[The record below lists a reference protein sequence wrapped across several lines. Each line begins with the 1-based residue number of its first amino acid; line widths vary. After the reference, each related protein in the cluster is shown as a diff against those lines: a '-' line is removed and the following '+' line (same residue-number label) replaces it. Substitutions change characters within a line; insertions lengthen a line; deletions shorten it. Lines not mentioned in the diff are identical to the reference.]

1 MIKSYEIKNYEDI
14 RSSLRVRVMDIKEN
28 AAMLQDIL
36 FEPVGCGLAMVPYM
50 ELSRY
55 LSEDGIANVP
65 ASFEQLDGAS
75 RSRILDDAM
84 KGSVEEDHP
93 KLCSVQETLFGP
105 QDGPGPQNY
114 LEGGDIP
121 EDCLLVLTTEKGRL
135 GASALLYPGMKEKL
149 GEVIG
154 GDYYILPS
162 SVHEVLIL
170 PDRGETA
177 PKDLARMV
185 KDINENVVK
194 PEDRLCNKVFRYRLK
209 EQELTVAADPDRN
222 RDRER

>member
-14 RSSLRVRVMDIKEN
+14 RTSLRVRVMDIKEN
-28 AAMLQDIL
+28 AAVLQDTL

-65 ASFEQLDGAS
+65 ASFEQLEGAS
-75 RSRILDDAM
+75 RSRILEDAM

-93 KLCSVQETLFGP
+93 KLCSIQELLFGP
-105 QDGPGPQNY
+105 QDKPEPQDY
-114 LEGGDIP
+114 LEGGEVP
-121 EDCLLVLTTEKGRL
+121 EDSLLVLTTETGRL
-135 GASALLYPGMKEKL
+135 GASALLYPGMKERI

-154 GDYYILPS
+154 GDYFILPS
-162 SVHEVLIL
+162 SIHEVLIL
-170 PDRGETA
+170 PDHGQNA
-177 PKDLARMV
+177 PKDLAKMV
-185 KDINENVVK
+185 KNINENEVR
-194 PEDRLCNKVFRYRLK
+194 PEDRLCNKVFRYRVK
-209 EQELTVAADPDRN
+209 ERELTIAADPDRN